1 MSSSYF
7 QDVRT
12 IVQAELKP
20 FLDRSVTLRVRTS
33 FISYS
38 ILRGAPK
45 KVNVFD
51 VWLNKIN
58 GTVFYWFCMEKIG
71 SSDDMFGPNSPC
83 LINEEK
89 ILIDAFNQYCKGKIE
104 RNYSLRWTIELVDNK
119 ADAILKQMIFQ
130 HHFS

>member
-38 ILRGAPK
+38 ILQGTLK
-45 KVNVFD
+45 NVFD

-58 GTVFYWFCMEKIG
+58 RSVFYWFCIEKIG
-71 SSDDMFGPNSPC
+71 SSDGFFGPNSPC
-83 LINEEK
+83 LVHEEQN
-89 ILIDAFNQYCKGKIE
+89 LMRAFNEDCKGNIE
-104 RNYSLRWTIELVDNK
+104 RNYSLKWTIELLDNK
-119 ADAILKQMIFQ
+119 DDAILKAMIFE